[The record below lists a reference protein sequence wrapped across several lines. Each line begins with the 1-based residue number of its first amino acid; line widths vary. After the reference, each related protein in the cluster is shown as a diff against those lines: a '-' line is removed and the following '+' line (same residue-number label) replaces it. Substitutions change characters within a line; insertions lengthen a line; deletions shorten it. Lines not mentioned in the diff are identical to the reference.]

1 MPGWMVTP
9 VLVAIAAGL
18 ALVVESAIAQ
28 ELELTRDSD
37 GPVIVWKDRNAQTEG
52 YSLVQTGAARR
63 NPDVMFPLISCIVPK
78 GTKAVV
84 TGSPDPDDFIRSVIV
99 TDGVW
104 VGCRGVVNVEHLK

>member
-1 MPGWMVTP
+1 MPGWMVTS

-28 ELELTRDSD
+28 EHELARDSD
-37 GPVIVWKDRNAQTEG
+37 GPVIVWKNKNAQTEG
-52 YSLVQTGAARR
+52 YALIQTGAARR
-63 NPDVMFPLISCIVPK
+63 NPDMIPPLISCIVPK

-84 TGSPDPDDFIRSVIV
+84 TGSPEPDDFIRSVIV

-104 VGCRGVVNVEHLK
+104 VGCRGVVSVDNLK

>member
-1 MPGWMVTP
+1 MGGRTNRL
-9 VLVAIAAGL
+9 LVAIAAGF

-28 ELELTRDSD
+28 EHELARDSD
-37 GPVIVWKDRNAQTEG
+37 GPVIVWKNKNAQTEG
-52 YSLVQTGAARR
+52 SALIQTGAARR
-63 NPDVMFPLISCIVPK
+63 NPDMIPPLISCIVPK

-104 VGCRGVVNVEHLK
+104 VGCRGVVSVENLK